1 MTILTSENF
10 DREVLNSDK
19 PVVVDFWATWCGP
32 CMMLS
37 PIMEELDGEMPD
49 VKFCKLNVDDERD
62 LAIEYGVQSIP
73 MLLFVK
79 NGEIAGTSIGYADKG
94 KHPRAHRGGAMKVRL
109 NEEQGRR
116 REDPRAVKA
125 HGSAIARAGLP
136 GRKRLNVCARNS
148 GARSPIPTSRAIAIV
163 CSIIRRS
170 KAARIPPQRL
180 VGADDSV
187 RPSPPQRSKP
197 PLCKGRWH
205 GEAVTEGLSTIDG
218 LNPLRRCAPN
228 ACGHSGARL

>member
-62 LAIEYGVQSIP
+62 LAIKYGVQSIP

-79 NGEIAGTSIGYADKG
+79 NGE
-94 KHPRAHRGGAMKVRL
+94 
-109 NEEQGRR
+109 
-116 REDPRAVKA
+116 
-125 HGSAIARAGLP
+125 
-136 GRKRLNVCARNS
+136 
-148 GARSPIPTSRAIAIV
+148 
-163 CSIIRRS
+163 
-170 KAARIPPQRL
+170 AAL
-180 VGADDSV
+180 
-187 RPSPPQRSKP
+187 
-197 PLCKGRWH
+197 
-205 GEAVTEGLSTIDG
+205 
-218 LNPLRRCAPN
+218 
-228 ACGHSGARL
+228 